1 MKKKADADRYAREQ
15 EALAQKAREV
25 AEAEAERFKVEALA
39 EAEANKTRL
48 TGQAQAEAILAR
60 GAAEAEAKQKIA
72 DAFKEY
78 GEAAVLSMVMKCCHI
93 NERSSTTIGQ
103 HRQDFSGRYR
113 RRWRKFW
120 RQPYYKLCNKFVGWY
135 TRNTK
140 KTTGLD
146 VKELIENFSKRYLK

>member
-1 MKKKADADRYAREQ
+1 MQIVTHANKSSCS
-15 EALAQKAREV
+15 KAREV

-78 GEAAVLSMVMKCCHI
+78 GEAAVNGDGNVATI
-93 NERSSTTIGQ
+93 NERSSTTTGQ

-120 RQPYYKLCNKFVGWY
+120 RQPYYQLCNKLVGWY

-140 KTTGLD
+140 RNNGP
-146 VKELIENFSKRYLK
+146 